1 MAAYGADAVRFYFMA
16 HLEFGKDGDFSE
28 ARFRDRVRLERLLLA
43 ACAAVTRRLLE
54 QPPYDDD

>member
-28 ARFRDRVRLERLLLA
+28 TRFRDRVRLLQ
-43 ACAAVTRRLLE
+43 VTAGSLRCSHPLTC
-54 QPPYDDD
+54 